1 MIPLLLALA
10 LAAPSHGDLKR
21 ARDRFEFGAWADA
34 AGSTRGWLADHPDAT
49 GPDAVEAWRILGISE
64 FHLGDLNQSRAAFV
78 SLLSLDPDY
87 GLDPFL
93 VPPPVVEFF
102 DRVKKEHEPQLAP
115 LRDRKREIEE
125 QQRLAEEARR
135 KLILEEQARTGP
147 PTKVIKVQERIY
159 LFNWMPFGAGQ
170 FQNGH
175 KAKGT
180 LIAATE
186 IALAVVN
193 LGAIIAHNSIA
204 DDRSRRCS
212 VATPTGCSRP
222 PYTDADR
229 LTLQRL
235 DYAKYLSAAAFWGV
249 YAYGVYDAHKY
260 YVPRVETEIGPA
272 RGTVKLGWAF

>member
-1 MIPLLLALA
+1 VIPLLLALA
-10 LAAPSHGDLKR
+10 LSASPHGDLKR

-34 AGSTRGWLADHPDAT
+34 AGSTRGWLTDHPDAT
-49 GPDAVEAWRILGISE
+49 GPDAMEAWRILGISE
-64 FHLGDLNQSRAAFV
+64 FHLGDLNQSRSAFV

-87 GLDPFL
+87 ALDPFL

-115 LRDRKREIEE
+115 LRDRKRAIEE

-212 VATPTGCSRP
+212 VVDPTNCSRP

-249 YAYGVYDAHKY
+249 YAYGVYDAHRY

-272 RGTVKLGWAF
+272 RAGVKLGWAF